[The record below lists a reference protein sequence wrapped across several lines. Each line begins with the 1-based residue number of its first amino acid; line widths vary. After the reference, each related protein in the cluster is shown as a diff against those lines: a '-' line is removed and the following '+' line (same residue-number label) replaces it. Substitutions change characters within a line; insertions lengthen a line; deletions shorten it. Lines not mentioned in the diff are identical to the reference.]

1 LNGIIVGQ
9 DIQELI
15 NGCISGDPLAQRQ
28 LYDRFSP
35 KMFGVCLQYSN
46 DSEEAKDILQEGF
59 IKVFR
64 NLKQFKGKGS
74 FEGWIRKIFINT
86 ALERFRGKVN
96 LIPVEE
102 PIEIPTANLSDKI
115 ISELSAHDLLQMI
128 QELSPQYR
136 LVFNLYAIEG
146 YTHVEISKKLKI
158 SVGTSK
164 SNLSRAR
171 AILQEKVKTRKP
183 SSWMGRTGNA
193 K

>member
-1 LNGIIVGQ
+1 LGQ

-15 NGCISGDPLAQRQ
+15 EGCISGDPLAQKQ

-35 KMFGVCLQYSN
+35 KMYGVCLQYSN

-64 NLKQFKGKGS
+64 KLKQFKGKGS
-74 FEGWIRKIFINT
+74 FEGWVRKIFINT

-96 LIPVEE
+96 LVPVED
-102 PIEIPTANLSDKI
+102 PIELPTINLSEKI
-115 ISELSAHDLLQMI
+115 ISELSAQELLQMI

-136 LVFNLYAIEG
+136 MVFNLYAIEG
-146 YTHVEISKKLKI
+146 YSHVEISKKLKI

-171 AILQEKVKTRKP
+171 VILQEKIKTRTP
-183 SSWMGRTGNA
+183 SNWMGKMGNA